1 MPKPGL
7 PLIQRVTE
15 GFSTRLAKLRS
26 GPDRNENDRPTLV
39 TAWMMTPFVPSL
51 SLIEIVVRS
60 VSSWILKM
68 KLKRKM
74 ETGLGRTVHDSE
86 LTSIAAWMKVPTRD
100 LPSHRDSTSD

>member
-1 MPKPGL
+1 
-7 PLIQRVTE
+7 QRVIE
-15 GFSTRLAKLRS
+15 VVSSRWAKLRS
-26 GPDRNENDRPTLV
+26 GLGRNENDRPALV
-39 TAWMMTPFVPSL
+39 TAWMMSPFVPSL

-60 VSSWILKM
+60 VSSWMLKM
-68 KLKRKM
+68 KLRRQM